1 MELDLGFDGYSPS
14 LQCSKYIRD
23 LLWTTEHHGSR
34 DWYKWLAEMHS
45 IHILTLLGQKPLKSV
60 TKQTCSPARIRN
72 SPTGCCTSAVDKCIL
87 YHDAITLCIISWRIA
102 LFNTFP
108 TLWTQPFRYTVL
120 NVISIESVK
129 IRDFILKMLKKIIS
143 STILCQDLSI
153 FIWNSQILRRLQS
166 CLTKNV
172 DQICSSASFSCLNF

>member
-1 MELDLGFDGYSPS
+1 MATLLRSNVQNISESYSGQQNIMEVEILY
-14 LQCSKYIRD
+14 R
-23 LLWTTEHHGSR
+23 
-34 DWYKWLAEMHS
+34 WLAEMHS
-45 IHILTLLGQKPLKSV
+45 IHILTLLGQKPLKSI
-60 TKQTCSPARIRN
+60 TKQTWIPAEIRN

-129 IRDFILKMLKKIIS
+129 ILAHIS
-143 STILCQDLSI
+143 WSC
-153 FIWNSQILRRLQS
+153 LRRESKTLNIEHTRN
-166 CLTKNV
+166 LNV
-172 DQICSSASFSCLNF
+172 A